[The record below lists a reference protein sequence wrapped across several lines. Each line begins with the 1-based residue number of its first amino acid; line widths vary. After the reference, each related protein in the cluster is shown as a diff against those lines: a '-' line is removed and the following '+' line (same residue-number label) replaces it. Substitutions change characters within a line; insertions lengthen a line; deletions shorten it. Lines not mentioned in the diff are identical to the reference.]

1 MSRSVSGRDG
11 DVRLVARPDEEAVS
25 RDDGELVLPLDGG
38 LNAEKVLRHRSRIP
52 VGHRVHDDC
61 QAVLDAPVGSVIEL
75 GVVFARNF
83 LIGSI
88 RFVFKE
94 LLVPVLDPF
103 DPPRQLLPS
112 QHRPQGIVIEGATE
126 SDVGGDRMKYSFA
139 RHLLPLPHA
148 VLQQLATG
156 LSSEPEEAEDD
167 LLVALLAEVH
177 VLEEVVCFFVN
188 FFEFLL

>member
-1 MSRSVSGRDG
+1 
-11 DVRLVARPDEEAVS
+11 
-25 RDDGELVLPLDGG
+25 
-38 LNAEKVLRHRSRIP
+38 
-52 VGHRVHDDC
+52 
-61 QAVLDAPVGSVIEL
+61 
-75 GVVFARNF
+75 
-83 LIGSI
+83 
-88 RFVFKE
+88 
-94 LLVPVLDPF
+94 
-103 DPPRQLLPS
+103 
-112 QHRPQGIVIEGATE
+112 VIEGATE